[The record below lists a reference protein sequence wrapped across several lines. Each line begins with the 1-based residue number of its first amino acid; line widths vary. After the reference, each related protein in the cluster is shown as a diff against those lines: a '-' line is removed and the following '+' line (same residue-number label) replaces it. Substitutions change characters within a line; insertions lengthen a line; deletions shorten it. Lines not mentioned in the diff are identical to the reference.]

1 MSVHLV
7 VFPHELSFRCID
19 FQASL
24 QGCVCEL
31 VNLFSYVRLSAGEQ
45 GDVICIIQIFQSW
58 GECPSDATFSVCQGL
73 CHKPV
78 NGFNEHSGGEDAS
91 LFNTSVDSETVCLL
105 QTTWQWKSVYKVLM
119 TLTILGGIPNW
130 WSIFHRDIRWRVS
143 RAFSRSKVVYIG
155 TVPRAKYWIW
165 NALTVTSIPVIM

>member
-78 NGFNEHSGGEDAS
+78 NGFNEQGGGEDAS
-91 LFNTSVDSETVCLL
+91 LFNSSVDSETVGYM
-105 QTTWQWKSVYKVLM
+105 S
-119 TLTILGGIPNW
+119 LTDN
-130 WSIFHRDIRWRVS
+130 
-143 RAFSRSKVVYIG
+143 
-155 TVPRAKYWIW
+155 
-165 NALTVTSIPVIM
+165 LTVEISLQGLDDVDYFGSDSIVVKYFPQG